1 MSYGTV
7 RRAREASDGRDMA
20 NQFLEWLWRV
30 LAAVCVLLERERGRR
45 RYLLLRG
52 QGRKRAV
59 AFASA
64 DRSTWLVNGA
74 EWAAVQSTMIFVVF
88 CEQILVCVITR
99 VSRKVNLR
107 EGTSLSINYLVCN
120 TIHIK

>member
-7 RRAREASDGRDMA
+7 RPAREASDGRDMA

-30 LAAVCVLLERERGRR
+30 LAAVEACVCSWRERGRR

-64 DRSTWLVNGA
+64 DRSTWLVNGN
-74 EWAAVQSTMIFVVF
+74 EWAAVQSWSSTMIFVVF
-88 CEQILVCVITR
+88 
-99 VSRKVNLR
+99 VN
-107 EGTSLSINYLVCN
+107 
-120 TIHIK
+120 KF

>member
-1 MSYGTV
+1 MCALG
-7 RRAREASDGRDMA
+7 
-20 NQFLEWLWRV
+20 
-30 LAAVCVLLERERGRR
+30 ERERE
-45 RYLLLRG
+45 
-52 QGRKRAV
+52 RKEKV
-59 AFASA
+59 FAFAWTGKEEG
-64 DRSTWLVNGA
+64 RSTWLVNGN
-74 EWAAVQSTMIFVVF
+74 EWAVVQSWSSTMIFVVF

>member
-1 MSYGTV
+1 MFKCLF
-7 RRAREASDGRDMA
+7 ARVQAA
-20 NQFLEWLWRV
+20 CRV
-30 LAAVCVLLERERGRR
+30 CALGERGRR
-45 RYLLLRG
+45 WYLLLRG

-88 CEQILVCVITR
+88 CEQILVCVIMR

>member
-52 QGRKRAV
+52 QGRKRAGARGWSMEMNGLLFKVGV
-59 AFASA
+59 A
-64 DRSTWLVNGA
+64 
-74 EWAAVQSTMIFVVF
+74 Q
-88 CEQILVCVITR
+88 
-99 VSRKVNLR
+99 
-107 EGTSLSINYLVCN
+107 
-120 TIHIK
+120 